1 MVYKEIGFLFEAVKG
16 QKRTPGRGQN
26 IGKVMET

>member
-1 MVYKEIGFLFEAVKG
+1 MQKETVIEAAKG

-26 IGKVMET
+26 IGKVMEA